1 MIKRMLIA
9 ILLLALVGGGL
20 VGFNFYRDQ
29 MIEQFF
35 ADMPVQT
42 LPVTTITAEPITW
55 RPTINTIGTAHASRG
70 VDLTVEAAG
79 IVQEILFDSNEQVEA
94 GQLLLRLDD
103 AVQNADLEAAMTRLE
118 QEELGLERTRELQT
132 RGVATSVSLEGAQA
146 SYRSAQAQAARV
158 SALLE
163 QRRMKAPF
171 TGTIGLPRV
180 DVGQYVSPGTPVTTL
195 QDIETMR
202 VDFSLPELQLPHLF
216 MGQGLS
222 VRIEGRDEA
231 FSGSI
236 TGIDPRVDASTR
248 LVAVRGII
256 ENPGGEVT
264 PGQFVRVE
272 IDLPEEDNVIAV
284 PQTALITSL
293 YGDFVYVVRHD
304 PDDEEVLR
312 ARQVFVQPGRRSQD
326 LIEIRTGIEPGDVV
340 VSTGQNRLSNGSPVS
355 LAPRDDKESGSV
367 EAAAAQ

>member
-1 MIKRMLIA
+1 MIKRMIVA

-42 LPVTTITAEPITW
+42 LPVSSITAEPTIW
-55 RPTINTIGTAHASRG
+55 RPTINTIGTAHAARG

-79 IVQEILFDSNEQVEA
+79 IVQEVLFSSNEQVED

-103 AVQNADLEAAMTRLE
+103 AVQNADLEAAQTQLD

-146 SYRSAQAQAARV
+146 SFQAAQAQIARV
-158 SALLE
+158 SALVD
-163 QRRMKAPF
+163 QRRLKAPF
-171 TGTIGLPRV
+171 AGTIGLPRV

-202 VDFSLPELQLPHLF
+202 VDFSLPERQLPNLF

-236 TGIDPRVDASTR
+236 TGIDPRVDASSR
-248 LVAVRGII
+248 LVAVRGMI
-256 ENPGGEVT
+256 ENPGGEIT

-272 IDLPEEDNVIAV
+272 IDLPQEDDVIAI

-293 YGDFVYVVRHD
+293 YGDFVYVVAPD
-304 PDDEEVLR
+304 EDDEEILR
-312 ARQVFVQPGRRSQD
+312 ARQVFVQPGRRSQN
-326 LIEIRTGIEPGDVV
+326 LIEISSGIEPGDIV
-340 VSTGQNRLSNGSPVS
+340 VSTGQNRLSNGAPVS
-355 LAPRDDKESGSV
+355 LADGDAAAGTA
-367 EAAAAQ
+367 EAAVPQ